1 MDNETLEKF
10 ISSMG
15 PTSFAE
21 LDEIIAA
28 NEKVSQMRQLSTA
41 FHFLVDNVLA
51 SEDVKDKGA
60 AIKKLSAEFSSRL
73 AVAAKEKGIVDTVVD
88 YVKDKIEKPNPQK
101 DNRLMLFKNTG
112 GDWVWFAKYSNKF
125 RDNDNPPEIIA
136 EQSHLGFVDKV
147 NSGLT
152 PYPELWLWHIP
163 GTTWGKATWVGYDT
177 NGFALAAG
185 VVDPEY
191 YDLAETLHGREDILL
206 SHGMPTK
213 TISRDEE
220 DSSII
225 VTHETREI
233 SVLPFWAAANKLT
246 GFVVLK
252 ENTDMSEMKDKGI
265 LPEDRNKLIDDLGL
279 TPEVVDRM
287 EASNLKDAS
296 IASAVGLEF
305 KAEDTEEIVEEQELV
320 DEQAAE
326 VEVDEAETEEIVEET
341 QVDEQPVTLV
351 ESLNLDDVTS
361 AIGKMIGAI
370 EALNAK
376 VDERFEGVQSEMDA
390 LKESQDAVAKEVV
403 NTPLASRAGHM
414 FESIIGKEETRIE
427 DGRTRVAKDGPK
439 ETDPNQND
447 GKLFFQSEG
456 WTS

>member
-21 LDEIIAA
+21 LDEIIEA

-51 SEDVKDKGA
+51 SEDIGDKGA
-60 AIKKLSAEFSSRL
+60 AIKKLADEFSGRL
-73 AVAAKEKGIVDTVVD
+73 TDAAKQKGIVDTVVD
-88 YVKDKIEKPNPQK
+88 YVKDKLEKPSPQES
-101 DNRLMLFKNTG
+101 NRLMLVKNIEG
-112 GDWVWFAKYSNKF
+112 EWVWFAKYSNKF

-185 VVDPEY
+185 VVNPEF
-191 YDLAETLHGREDILL
+191 YDLAEQLHGREDILL

-225 VTHETREI
+225 VQHETREI

-252 ENTDMSEMKDKGI
+252 ENTDMSEIKDKGI
-265 LPEDRNKLIDDLGL
+265 APEDRNKLIDDLGL

-287 EASNLKDAS
+287 EASNIKDAS
-296 IASAVGLEF
+296 VASAVGLEF
-305 KAEDTEEIVEEQELV
+305 KEESEEEIIENQELES
-320 DEQAAE
+320 EQAEE
-326 VEVDEAETEEIVEET
+326 VEAVEAETEEIVEET
-341 QVDEQPVTLV
+341 QDDEPVTPV
-351 ESLNLDDVTS
+351 SALNLDDVTS
-361 AIGKMIGAI
+361 AIDKMIGAI
-370 EALNAK
+370 EALNTK

-390 LKESQDAVAKEVV
+390 LKVSQEAVAKEVT

-414 FESIIGKEETRIE
+414 FESIIGKEETRID
-427 DGRTRVAKDGPK
+427 DGRTRIAKDGPK

-447 GKLFFQSEG
+447 GKLFFQREG